1 MAPVTGPGLE
11 ATPSAR
17 RRSRRK
23 MWLGGVVVAWIV
35 VVAGLAVWSV
45 GHQRPTV
52 PEQRDIDQAL
62 PKLQQATGVVFAAAG
77 GPGRAVTLGDVAL
90 SEGCR
95 LTPVRS
101 GVEATRD
108 ITIRVRDGQARATL
122 EAIATDL
129 PKEYQADVAVGR
141 TKYSLHADAGNFIG
155 VDSDSQVDARD
166 VTVRVSTGC
175 RPHGS
180 QNAAPAD
187 PAAGKPPMVLD
198 SVLRALGAQD
208 KVPSVRAV
216 ECPDGKVAGTYEVDG
231 IPAPAD
237 LPERLGFLG
246 VTEVIRS
253 DEDVRAYRTGSDSVV
268 IAVDGPR
275 ANVSVSTACQ

>member
-1 MAPVTGPGLE
+1 MAPVTGPGLGS
-11 ATPSAR
+11 TPSAR
-17 RRSRRK
+17 GRSRRK
-23 MWLGGVVVAWIV
+23 VWLGGVVVAWLV

-62 PKLQQATGVVFAAAG
+62 PKLQEAAGVVSSAAD
-77 GPGRAVTLGDVAL
+77 GPGRAVTLGEVAL
-90 SEGCR
+90 AEGCR
-95 LTPVRS
+95 VTPVRS
-101 GVEATRD
+101 GVAATRD

-141 TKYSLHADAGNFIG
+141 TQYSLHADAGNFIG
-155 VDSDSQVDARD
+155 IDADSRVDARE

-180 QNAAPAD
+180 QASAPAD
-187 PAAGKPPMVLD
+187 PAAGNPPVVLQ
-198 SVLRALGAQD
+198 SVLQALGAED
-208 KVPSVRAV
+208 KVPAVRAV

-231 IPAPAD
+231 IPAGAD
-237 LPERLGFLG
+237 LPERLGFLR

-268 IAVDGPR
+268 VAVNGQR
-275 ANVSVSTACQ
+275 VNVSVSTAC

>member
-1 MAPVTGPGLE
+1 MTGPGLGS
-11 ATPSAR
+11 TPSAR
-17 RRSRRK
+17 GRSRRK
-23 MWLGGVVVAWIV
+23 LWLGGVVVAWIV

-77 GPGRAVTLGDVAL
+77 GRGRAVTLGEVAL

-95 LTPVRS
+95 VTPVRS
-101 GVEATRD
+101 GVAATRD

-122 EAIATDL
+122 EAIAADL
-129 PKEYQADVAVGR
+129 PTGYQADVAVGR

-180 QNAAPAD
+180 QRAAPAD
-187 PAAGKPPMVLD
+187 PAAANPPMVLD

-246 VTEVIRS
+246 VTEVIRT

-268 IAVDGPR
+268 IGVDGPR